1 MDTFF
6 VTIDRKALKKAS
18 SIISD
23 CAKLY
28 TSLQLKEQNQQSQ
41 DQQEKVPILEPLVEI
56 GQSFKNQPDYV
67 STLALISF
75 TFSPPAH
82 AHTHSLA
89 KKQSC

>member
-56 GQSFKNQPDYV
+56 GQSFKNQPDYDP
-67 STLALISF
+67 SF
-75 TFSPPAH
+75 SKFFNENFLFKRTSSQAED
-82 AHTHSLA
+82 
-89 KKQSC
+89 K